1 MDLDPEAV
9 GLRYALYVPN
19 FGAFGSAQALADLA
33 VDAERAGWD
42 GFFIWDHIDR
52 AFATDVTDPQVALA
66 AIAVRTRRLRIGALV
81 TPLARR
87 RPWKVARETVALDR
101 LSGGRLVFGA
111 GLGSRGGAA
120 PEWANLG
127 EETDLRCRAQ
137 MLDEGLAI
145 LDGLWS
151 GRPFSFS
158 GRHYHVR
165 EAAFTPAALQTPRI
179 PVWIA
184 GYWPPARGGP
194 FARAAR
200 WDGVFPLL
208 RPDVT
213 DPVAA
218 IAAGVEAV
226 RSRRAPDAQLDVV
239 HLAPPGGAGQTDFA
253 AAGVTWWLE
262 RLTPD
267 EFGAAW
273 GGDWPA
279 EAMRAH
285 VRNGPPRPPGLP
297 RLPEKGARADA

>member
-1 MDLDPEAV
+1 
-9 GLRYALYVPN
+9 VPN
-19 FGAFGSAQALADLA
+19 FGAFGTPDALADLA
-33 VDAERAGWD
+33 VEAESAGWD
-42 GFFIWDHIDR
+42 GFFVWDHVDR

-66 AIAVRTRRLRIGALV
+66 AIAVRTRRMRIGALV

-111 GLGSRGGAA
+111 GLGSRGGAHA
-120 PEWANLG
+120 EWANLG
-127 EETDLRCRAQ
+127 EETDLRRRAQ

-151 GRPFSFS
+151 GTPFSFA
-158 GRHYHVR
+158 GRHYRVV
-165 EAAFTPAALQTPRI
+165 EAAFQPVALQRPRI

-184 GYWPPARGGP
+184 GYWPPPPGAKPGAGP

-213 DPVAA
+213 DPAA
-218 IAAGVEAV
+218 AMAAAVHAV
-226 RSRRAPDAQLDVV
+226 RSQRASDAHLDVV
-239 HLAPPGGAGQTDFA
+239 HLARPGAGGQTALA
-253 AAGVTWWLE
+253 AAGVTWWLD

-273 GGDWPA
+273 EGDWPLD
-279 EAMRAH
+279 AMRAH
-285 VRNGPPRPPGLP
+285 VREGPPRSG
-297 RLPEKGARADA
+297 RA